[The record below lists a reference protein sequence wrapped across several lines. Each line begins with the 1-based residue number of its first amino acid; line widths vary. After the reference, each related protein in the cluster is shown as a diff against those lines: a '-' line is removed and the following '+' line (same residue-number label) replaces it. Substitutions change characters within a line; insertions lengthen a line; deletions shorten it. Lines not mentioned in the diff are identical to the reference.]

1 MNRSL
6 LVTLIGCL
14 LWVPLFAQSPDCTET
29 GRLMR
34 LHLKEKRYAQAA
46 EVFEGMPLGCT
57 AGDDGILADAE
68 KVLDYQINLTDNR
81 QTQKPYV
88 AKLIEMYDLYQ
99 KTHPQNTKSL
109 MVRKAM
115 LMDKHEMAPADKILA
130 LLDDSF
136 TRDRDNFKDSQAL
149 YRYFELMAAAHK
161 KGDKSVP
168 DARLFAAYD
177 DLSIHLMRLS
187 SMADD
192 VYRRRYRATTN
203 GIRALM
209 NPVPDCRLLT
219 DYYEKAFEKRSVD
232 TLWLETVIKGI
243 YPKSCGNNELVLK
256 ASQKWFELSPTADA
270 AENLAMLHMRTGQK
284 EKGLGL
290 MQQAIGLEKDKTKR
304 AQLRYNLAVFNQSD
318 KPAAFAQ
325 LKQALEEN
333 PKFGK
338 AYLLLAQMY
347 SGAND
352 CATNQFEVKALNYLA
367 AQTAQKAGE
376 VEPGLKASAS
386 KQASDFLKKVP
397 TSDEIKKAG
406 MGGKTHTFGCWI
418 NQQVVIPKP

>member
-6 LVTLIGCL
+6 LVALIGCL
-14 LWVPLFAQSPDCTET
+14 LWVPMFAQSLDCAES

-34 LHLKEKRYAQAA
+34 LHLKEKRYALAA
-46 EVFEGMPLGCT
+46 QVFEAMPLGCT
-57 AGDDGILADAE
+57 TGDDGILADAE
-68 KVLDYQINLTDNR
+68 KVLDYQINLTDNN
-81 QTQKPYV
+81 QTQKTHV
-88 AKLIEMYDLYQ
+88 SKLIEIYDLYQ

-115 LMDKHEMAPADKILA
+115 LMDKYEMAPADKIMA

-136 TRDRDNFKDSQAL
+136 TKDRDNFKDSQAL
-149 YRYFELMAAAHK
+149 YRYFELMVAAHK

-168 DARLFAAYD
+168 DARLFATYD

-187 SMADD
+187 GKADD
-192 VYRRRYRATTN
+192 VFRRRYRATTN

-209 NPVPDCRLLT
+209 NPAPDCRALT
-219 DYYEKAFEKRSVD
+219 DYYEKAFEKKSQD
-232 TLWLETVIKGI
+232 TLWLESMIKGI

-270 AENLAMLHMRTGQK
+270 AENLAVLHMRNGQK
-284 EKGLGL
+284 EKALGL
-290 MQQAIGLEKDKTKR
+290 MQQAINLEKDKIQR

-318 KPAAFAQ
+318 KPAAAAQ
-325 LKQALEEN
+325 LKLAVEEN

-352 CATNQFEVKALNYLA
+352 CATSPFEAKALNYLA

-386 KQASDFLKKVP
+386 KQAADFLKKVP